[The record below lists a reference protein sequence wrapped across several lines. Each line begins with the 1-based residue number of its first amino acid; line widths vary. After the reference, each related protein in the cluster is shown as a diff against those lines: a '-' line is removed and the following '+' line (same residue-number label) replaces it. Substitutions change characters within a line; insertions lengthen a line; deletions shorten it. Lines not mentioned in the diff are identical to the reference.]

1 MPRDTRIDGEPG
13 QIRSAATWLRDSVA
27 SGTTTFADTVY
38 AQRSR
43 ATSAWRSEAGTAFCT
58 QLGGVGEAADLTSQK
73 AKTAATGLDA
83 LAAALETARSEMR
96 RARAVARA
104 GHLDVDGTV
113 IHDPGAAPPDVAALP
128 ADATPAQADAYDR
141 GVAAIEKHDAKVEAW
156 NEAVGIADDADAA
169 WQAAAD
175 ELGSTW
181 QGAAGDLEAP
191 YAGLF
196 AGGAE
201 GDSSTGFGGAAK
213 QLLNGEFFNLFG
225 VNDGFPLIPLGLA
238 AGKMTR
244 MGQILP
250 PMSRT
255 ILPIFQTGIVG
266 KNLLPRLA
274 NAPGA
279 LGGAA
284 TWLKSPAGEL
294 LTKRLGIVGGVVGT
308 GKGVYD
314 LYRQGNPVEA
324 FKKDGAGYVADVAQT
339 TFTASTT
346 AFLVAPNPVT
356 GAIAVGSGVTWAGA
370 EVVDHWDDISAG
382 ASDLASDAWDKG
394 SDAVDKVADVA
405 GDVKD
410 KAGDVKDKITSLGG
424 LL

>member
-13 QIRSAATWLRDSVA
+13 QIRSAATWLRESVG
-27 SGTTTFADTVY
+27 SGATTFADTVY

-43 ATSAWRSEAGTAFCT
+43 ATSAWRSEAGSAFCS

-73 AKTAATGLDA
+73 AKTAATGLDTVA
-83 LAAALETARSEMR
+83 TALEKAQETMR
-96 RARAVARA
+96 RARSVARE
-104 GHLDVDGTV
+104 GHLVVDGTV
-113 IHDPGAAPPDVAALP
+113 IQDPGEAPPDVPALA
-128 ADATPAQADAYDR
+128 ADATSAQAQAHDH
-141 GVAAIEKHDAKVEAW
+141 GIAAIERYDAKVTAW
-156 NEAVGIADDADAA
+156 NTAVAMADDADAA
-169 WQAAAD
+169 WQSAID

-181 QGAAGDLEAP
+181 HTATGELEGA

-196 AGGAE
+196 AGSTE
-201 GDSSTGFGGAAK
+201 GGGSTGFGDAAK
-213 QLLNGEFFNLFG
+213 QLTNGEFFNLFG
-225 VNDGFPLIPLGLA
+225 HNDGFPLIPLTLA

-250 PMSRT
+250 PLGRT
-255 ILPIFQTGIVG
+255 VLPIFQTGIVG
-266 KNLLPRLA
+266 KNLLPKLA
-274 NAPGA
+274 GAPGA
-279 LGGAA
+279 LGNAA

-294 LTKRLGIVGGVVGT
+294 LTKRLGIAGGVVGT

-314 LYRQGNPVEA
+314 LYQQGNPVKA
-324 FKKDGAGYVADVAQT
+324 FKKDKAGYVADVAQT

-370 EVVDHWDDISAG
+370 EVVDHWDDISDTT
-382 ASDLASDAWDKG
+382 SKIASDAWDKG
-394 SDAVDKVADVA
+394 SDAVDKVGEAA
-405 GDVKD
+405 SDVKD